1 LPDAG
6 FDLLRHEIGDR
17 DLRDMRKLFI
27 IGIGAGNPDFLTVQA
42 IKALRG
48 LDVVF
53 LIDKG
58 REKAALAELRME
70 ICARYIDNKA
80 YRVVEAADPERDR
93 SPACYET
100 TVAAWHAQRAAIY
113 ERMIR
118 EDLADGQQGAF
129 LVWGDPSLYDSTL
142 RIVDQVA
149 AMNTVNF
156 EVEVIPGITSVQA
169 LAAAHR
175 IPLNRIGEPV
185 LITTGRRLAE
195 AAPRDAEDLV
205 VMLDGDCAF
214 RQVEDR
220 NMQIFWGAYLGTT
233 DEILISGPLHERADE
248 IEAVRRA
255 ARQKHGW
262 IMDTYLLRKSA
273 AP

>member
-1 LPDAG
+1 
-6 FDLLRHEIGDR
+6 
-17 DLRDMRKLFI
+17 MRKLFI
-27 IGIGAGNPDFLTVQA
+27 IGIGAGHPDFLTVQA
-42 IKALRG
+42 IKALSG

-58 REKAALAELRME
+58 REKAALAKLRMD

-93 SPACYET
+93 SPAVYET
-100 TVAAWHAQRAAIY
+100 EVAAWHAKRAAIY

-118 EDLADGQQGAF
+118 EELAEGQRGAF
-129 LVWGDPSLYDSTL
+129 LVWGDPCLYDSTL
-142 RIVDQVA
+142 RIIDQVA
-149 AMNTVNF
+149 AMNTVRF

-169 LAAAHR
+169 LAVGHR

-195 AAPRDAEDLV
+195 APPRDAEDVV

-220 NMQIFWGAYLGTT
+220 DVDIFWGAYLGTA
-233 DEILISGPLHERADE
+233 DEILMSGPLRERAED
-248 IEAVRRA
+248 IEAVRRE
-255 ARQKHGW
+255 ARQRNGW

>member
-1 LPDAG
+1 
-6 FDLLRHEIGDR
+6 
-17 DLRDMRKLFI
+17 MRKLFI
-27 IGIGAGNPDFLTVQA
+27 IGIGAGNPDYLTIQA
-42 IKALRG
+42 TKALSG

-58 REKAALAELRME
+58 REKAALTKLRME

-93 SPACYET
+93 SPAAYET
-100 TVAAWHAQRAAIY
+100 EVVAWHAKRAAIY

-118 EDLADGQQGAF
+118 EELADSQQGAF
-129 LVWGDPSLYDSTL
+129 LVWGDPCLYDSTL
-142 RIVDQVA
+142 RIIEQVA
-149 AMNTVNF
+149 AMNTVRF

-169 LAAAHR
+169 LAAGHR

-195 AAPRDAEDLV
+195 APPRDAEDVV
-205 VMLDGDCAF
+205 VMLDGNCAF

-220 NMQIFWGAYLGTT
+220 DVDIFWGAYLGTA
-233 DEILISGPLHERADE
+233 DEILVSGPLRERADE
-248 IEAVRRA
+248 IEAVRNE
-255 ARQKHGW
+255 ARQKNGW
-262 IMDTYLLRKSA
+262 IMDTYLLRKNV

>member
-1 LPDAG
+1 
-6 FDLLRHEIGDR
+6 
-17 DLRDMRKLFI
+17 MRKLFV
-27 IGIGAGNPDFLTVQA
+27 IGIGAGNPDFLTLQA
-42 IKALRG
+42 IKALSG

-58 REKAALAELRME
+58 SEKAALAKLRME

-100 TVAAWHAQRAAIY
+100 AVTTWHAKRAAIY

-118 EDLADGQQGAF
+118 EEMSDGQQGAF
-129 LVWGDPSLYDSTL
+129 LVWGDPGLYDSTL

-149 AMNTVNF
+149 AMDTVSF
-156 EVEVIPGITSVQA
+156 DVEVIPGITSVQA

-195 AAPRDAEDLV
+195 SMARDAEDAV
-205 VMLDGDCAF
+205 VMLDGECTFKSIKD
-214 RQVEDR
+214 DSI
-220 NMQIFWGAYLGTT
+220 NIYWGAYLGTE
-233 DEILISGPLHERADE
+233 DEILISGRLGERSAE
-248 IEAVRRA
+248 IERVRTEARA
-255 ARQKHGW
+255 RHGW
-262 IMDTYLLRKSA
+262 IMATYLLRKT
-273 AP
+273 

>member
-1 LPDAG
+1 
-6 FDLLRHEIGDR
+6 
-17 DLRDMRKLFI
+17 MRKLFI

-42 IKALRG
+42 IKALSG

-58 REKAALAELRME
+58 REKAALAKLRME

-100 TVAAWHAQRAAIY
+100 AVAAWHAQRAAIY

-118 EDLADGQQGAF
+118 EELADGQQGAF
-129 LVWGDPSLYDSTL
+129 LVWGDPCLYDSTL

-149 AMNTVNF
+149 AMNTVSF
-156 EVEVIPGITSVQA
+156 AVEVIPGITSVQA
-169 LAAAHR
+169 LAAGHR

-185 LITTGRRLAE
+185 LITTGRRLTE
-195 AAPRDAEDLV
+195 TPPRDAEDVV

-214 RQVEDR
+214 RQIEDR
-220 NMQIFWGAYLGTT
+220 NMHIFWGAYLGTA

-248 IEAVRRA
+248 IEATRRA

>member
-1 LPDAG
+1 
-6 FDLLRHEIGDR
+6 
-17 DLRDMRKLFI
+17 MRKLFI
-27 IGIGAGNPDFLTVQA
+27 IGIGAGNPDYLTIQA
-42 IKALRG
+42 TKALSG

-58 REKAALAELRME
+58 REKAALTKLRME

-93 SPACYET
+93 SPAAYET
-100 TVAAWHAQRAAIY
+100 EVAAWHAKRAAIY

-118 EDLADGQQGAF
+118 EELADSQQGAF
-129 LVWGDPSLYDSTL
+129 LVWGDPCLYDSTL
-142 RIVDQVA
+142 RIIEQVA
-149 AMNTVNF
+149 TMNTVRF

-169 LAAAHR
+169 LAAGHR

-195 AAPRDAEDLV
+195 APPRDAEDVV
-205 VMLDGDCAF
+205 VMLDGNCAF

-220 NMQIFWGAYLGTT
+220 DVDIFWGAYLGTA
-233 DEILISGPLHERADE
+233 DEILVSGPLRERADE
-248 IEAVRRA
+248 IETVRNE
-255 ARQKHGW
+255 ARQKNGW
-262 IMDTYLLRKSA
+262 IMDTYLLRKNV

>member
-1 LPDAG
+1 
-6 FDLLRHEIGDR
+6 
-17 DLRDMRKLFI
+17 MRKLFI
-27 IGIGAGNPDFLTVQA
+27 IGIGAGNPDYLTIQA
-42 IKALRG
+42 TKALSG

-58 REKAALAELRME
+58 REKAALTKLRME

-93 SPACYET
+93 SPAAYET
-100 TVAAWHAQRAAIY
+100 EVAAWHAKRAAIY

-118 EDLADGQQGAF
+118 EELADSQQGAF
-129 LVWGDPSLYDSTL
+129 LVWGDPCLYDSTL
-142 RIVDQVA
+142 RVIEQIA
-149 AMNTVNF
+149 TMNTVRF

-169 LAAAHR
+169 LAAGHR

-195 AAPRDAEDLV
+195 APPRDAEDVV
-205 VMLDGDCAF
+205 VMLDGNCAF

-220 NMQIFWGAYLGTT
+220 DVDIFWGAYLGTA
-233 DEILISGPLHERADE
+233 DEILVSGPLRERADE
-248 IEAVRRA
+248 IEAVRNE
-255 ARQKHGW
+255 ARQKNGW
-262 IMDTYLLRKSA
+262 IMDTYLLRKNV

>member
-1 LPDAG
+1 
-6 FDLLRHEIGDR
+6 
-17 DLRDMRKLFI
+17 MRKLFI

-42 IKALRG
+42 IKALSG

-58 REKAALAELRME
+58 SEKAALAKLRME

-80 YRVVEAADPERDR
+80 YRLVEAADPERDR
-93 SPACYET
+93 SPAHYEME
-100 TVAAWHAQRAAIY
+100 VAAWHAKRAAIY

-118 EDLADGQQGAF
+118 EELADGQRGAF
-129 LVWGDPSLYDSTL
+129 LVWGDPCLYDSTL

-149 AMNTVNF
+149 AMNTVRF
-156 EVEVIPGITSVQA
+156 DVEVIPGITSIQA
-169 LAAAHR
+169 LAAAHK
-175 IPLNRIGEPV
+175 IPINRIGEPV

-195 AAPRDAEDLV
+195 APSRDTEDAV

-214 RQVEDR
+214 RQVDDR
-220 NMQIFWGAYLGTT
+220 NVDIFWGAYLGTA
-233 DEILISGPLHERADE
+233 DEILVSGPLRERADA
-248 IEAVRRA
+248 IETVRNE
-255 ARQKHGW
+255 ARQKNGW
-262 IMDTYLLRKSA
+262 IMDTYLLRKRA

>member
-1 LPDAG
+1 
-6 FDLLRHEIGDR
+6 
-17 DLRDMRKLFI
+17 MRKLSI

-42 IKALRG
+42 IKALSG

-58 REKAALAELRME
+58 REKAALAKLRTD

-93 SPACYET
+93 APADYET
-100 TVAAWHAQRAAIY
+100 EVATWHAKRATIY

-118 EDLADGQQGAF
+118 EELAEDQQGAF
-129 LVWGDPSLYDSTL
+129 LVWGDPCLYDSTL

-149 AMNTVNF
+149 AMNTVRF

-195 AAPRDAEDLV
+195 APARGAEDAV
-205 VMLDGDCAF
+205 VMLDGDFAF
-214 RQVEDR
+214 KKVEDR
-220 NMQIFWGAYLGTT
+220 DVDIFWGAYLGTP
-233 DEILISGPLHERADE
+233 DEILVAGPLRERADE
-248 IEAVRRA
+248 IEAVRRE
-255 ARQKHGW
+255 AREKNGW

>member
-1 LPDAG
+1 
-6 FDLLRHEIGDR
+6 
-17 DLRDMRKLFI
+17 MRKLFV
-27 IGIGAGNPDFLTVQA
+27 IGIGVGNPDFLTVQA
-42 IKALRG
+42 IKALSG

-93 SPACYET
+93 SPVCYET
-100 TVAAWHAQRAAIY
+100 AVATWHAKRAAIY

-118 EDLADGQQGAF
+118 EELADGQQGAF
-129 LVWGDPSLYDSTL
+129 LVWGDPCLYDSTL

-149 AMNTVNF
+149 AMSTVSF
-156 EVEVIPGITSVQA
+156 DVEVIPGITSIQA
-169 LAAAHR
+169 LAAGHR

-195 AAPRDAEDLV
+195 AAPRDEDLV

-220 NMQIFWGAYLGTT
+220 DLDIFWGAYLGTA
-233 DEILISGPLHERADE
+233 DEILISGPLHQRAGE
-248 IEAVRRA
+248 IETVRRE
-255 ARQKHGW
+255 ARQRHGW
-262 IMDTYLLRKSA
+262 IMDTYLLRKAA

>member
-1 LPDAG
+1 
-6 FDLLRHEIGDR
+6 
-17 DLRDMRKLFI
+17 MRKLFI
-27 IGIGAGNPDFLTVQA
+27 IGIGAGNPDYLTIQA
-42 IKALRG
+42 TKALSG

-58 REKAALAELRME
+58 REKAALTKLRME

-93 SPACYET
+93 SPAAYET
-100 TVAAWHAQRAAIY
+100 EVAAWHAKRAAIY

-118 EDLADGQQGAF
+118 EELADSQQGAF
-129 LVWGDPSLYDSTL
+129 LVWGDPCLYDSTL
-142 RIVDQVA
+142 RIIEQVA
-149 AMNTVNF
+149 TMNTVRF

-169 LAAAHR
+169 LAAGHR

-195 AAPRDAEDLV
+195 APPRDAEDVV
-205 VMLDGDCAF
+205 VMLDGNCAF

-220 NMQIFWGAYLGTT
+220 DVDIFWGAYLGTA
-233 DEILISGPLHERADE
+233 DEILVSGPLRERADE
-248 IEAVRRA
+248 IEAVRNE
-255 ARQKHGW
+255 ARQKNGW
-262 IMDTYLLRKSA
+262 IMDTYLLRKNV

>member
-1 LPDAG
+1 
-6 FDLLRHEIGDR
+6 
-17 DLRDMRKLFI
+17 MRKLFI

-42 IKALRG
+42 IKALSG

-58 REKAALAELRME
+58 REKAALAKLRME
-70 ICARYIDNKA
+70 ICARYIDKP

-100 TVAAWHAQRAAIY
+100 AVATWHAKRAAIY

-118 EDLADGQQGAF
+118 EELADGQQGAF
-129 LVWGDPSLYDSTL
+129 LVWGDPCLYDSTL

-149 AMNTVNF
+149 AMDTVRF
-156 EVEVIPGITSVQA
+156 DVEVIPGITSVQA
-169 LAAAHR
+169 LAAAHK

-185 LITTGRRLAE
+185 VITTGRRLAE
-195 AAPRDAEDLV
+195 AAHESEDAV

-214 RQVEDR
+214 RRVEDR
-220 NMQIFWGAYLGTT
+220 NMHIFWGAYLGTA
-233 DEILISGPLHERADE
+233 DEILMSGSLHERADE
-248 IEAVRRA
+248 IEAVRRE

-262 IMDTYLLRKSA
+262 IMDTYLLRKSSG
-273 AP
+273 P